1 MTSARSTAPPAGAT
15 RPAAGIFDNTT
26 LAQSPVR
33 GRRWADWE
41 FAAINDAI
49 NEATILRWWVP
60 RGPGYVTRNDLLLFA
75 QRRIA
80 HLMNIPPNWDDEG
93 GVPVTPAAAKMA
105 VAVLQC
111 LITAD
116 NLATPQIAPSGT
128 GGLDIEWLVSGN
140 HLSLSV
146 APDGN
151 IVIWATKQGG
161 TEVFSFDST
170 NNPAYLVNYALKE
183 ADNFLSEISAGVRNR
198 LAI

>member
-1 MTSARSTAPPAGAT
+1 MTSAGV
-15 RPAAGIFDNTT
+15 FDNIT
-26 LAQSPVR
+26 LPQSPAR
-33 GRRWADWE
+33 GRRWVDWE
-41 FAAINDAI
+41 FVAINDAI
-49 NEATILRWWVP
+49 NEANVARWWAP
-60 RGPGYVTRNDLLLFA
+60 RGPGYVTSDALLISA

-80 HLMNIPPNWDDEG
+80 HLMNMSPDWDGES
-93 GVPVTPAAAKMA
+93 GVPVTPQAAKMA
-105 VAVLQC
+105 VAMLLC

-116 NLATPQIAPSGT
+116 NLATPQISPTGT

-151 IVIWATKQGG
+151 IVMWATKHDG

-170 NNPAYLVNYALKE
+170 DSPAYLVNYALKE
-183 ADNFLSEISAGVRNR
+183 ADNFLSEISSGVRNR